1 MCDLYS
7 VTNPANLYSNKIRI
21 RIYVHTLWAYTVDDV
36 TNRYSIFDTMSSRLF
51 PFFRLEQKRWET
63 KLTDSKINIATH
75 THTWACPT
83 NTLANVCFFLAWAL
97 SSCLILASNRHCWL
111 HKNKLKMKH
120 SSENKPPICRKG
132 TISRDKTEF
141 SAILIFGMRHSRR
154 THLLQT
160 YPLYSNRCC
169 RPISPFEIS
178 LTGSC
183 LFFSLCFLR

>member
-1 MCDLYS
+1 
-7 VTNPANLYSNKIRI
+7 
-21 RIYVHTLWAYTVDDV
+21 
-36 TNRYSIFDTMSSRLF
+36 
-51 PFFRLEQKRWET
+51 
-63 KLTDSKINIATH
+63 
-75 THTWACPT
+75 
-83 NTLANVCFFLAWAL
+83 
-97 SSCLILASNRHCWL
+97 
-111 HKNKLKMKH
+111 MKH

-160 YPLYSNRCC
+160 CPLYSNRCC

-183 LFFSLCFLR
+183 LFFSLCFLRKQWCESLNWYSMSKAFRNYYGAKNGPSHCIQLHSHCAPCSRPLCVFAN

>member
-75 THTWACPT
+75 THMSMPDQY
-83 NTLANVCFFLAWAL
+83 
-97 SSCLILASNRHCWL
+97 IGQR
-111 HKNKLKMKH
+111 
-120 SSENKPPICRKG
+120 
-132 TISRDKTEF
+132 
-141 SAILIFGMRHSRR
+141 
-154 THLLQT
+154 
-160 YPLYSNRCC
+160 
-169 RPISPFEIS
+169 
-178 LTGSC
+178 
-183 LFFSLCFLR
+183 LFFFWRERWAAVSYWLRIVIVDCIKKIENEAFFWK